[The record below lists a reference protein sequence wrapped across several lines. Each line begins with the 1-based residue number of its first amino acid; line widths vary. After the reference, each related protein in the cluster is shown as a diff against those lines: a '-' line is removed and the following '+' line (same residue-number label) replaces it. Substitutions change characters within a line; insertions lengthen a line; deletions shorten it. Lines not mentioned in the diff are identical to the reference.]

1 LKVYQKAPQATDFFT
16 RQKVVLSLENNKKKS
31 VLVVVE
37 KKKHRQF
44 TKERNTKMMLDIKIE
59 QK

>member
-16 RQKVVLSLENNKKKS
+16 RQKVVLSLENNKKKVFWLLWKRRS
-31 VLVVVE
+31 TGSLR
-37 KKKHRQF
+37 KRG
-44 TKERNTKMMLDIKIE
+44 I